1 MQKLSR
7 QDDKELKKISPK
19 KVTLCSKE
27 EGINILA
34 EIIINNFLKDF
45 LNDKQRTTQ

>member
-1 MQKLSR
+1 MQKNSR
-7 QDDKELKKISPK
+7 QDVKELKKILPL

-27 EGINILA
+27 EGIKILT

-45 LNDKQRTTQ
+45 LNDRQRTN